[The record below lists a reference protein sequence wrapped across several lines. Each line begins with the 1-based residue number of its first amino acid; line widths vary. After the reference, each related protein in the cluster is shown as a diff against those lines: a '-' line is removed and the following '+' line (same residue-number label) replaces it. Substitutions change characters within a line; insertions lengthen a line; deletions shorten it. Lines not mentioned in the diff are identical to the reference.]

1 MSFKIAEILFN
12 SLREGVL
19 VGDRG
24 REREKE
30 RKRRERGGSAYG
42 EKGAISA

>member
-12 SLREGVL
+12 SLREGEL
-19 VGDRG
+19 V
-24 REREKE
+24 RERDIENG
-30 RKRRERGGSAYG
+30 GGSAYG